1 MKPMK
6 DEPAPPIPGKPPA
19 PAPIQC
25 APVPFVTAPLPR
37 TLPAAHAMIE
47 ELRAYIKERWEK

>member
-1 MKPMK
+1 MKPK
-6 DEPAPPIPGKPPA
+6 LEPPPPVPGQPKP
-19 PAPIQC
+19 PIQC

>member
-6 DEPAPPIPGKPPA
+6 DEPAPPIPGQPKP
-19 PAPIQC
+19 PIQC